1 MKENIKTCSCC
12 EKKFNLVGSVNEY
25 SWKLDGDIFC
35 SYSCYSKVFDSKYQ
49 ASSISANL
57 NVSGYTRGRIVDK
70 GYERHG
76 SR

>member
-1 MKENIKTCSCC
+1 MAKVIECACCKKIKPLECAV
-12 EKKFNLVGSVNEY
+12 KDYK
-25 SWKLDGDIFC
+25 WKLDGEFYC

-49 ASSISANL
+49 ASSIAGNSRL
-57 NVSGYTRGRIVDK
+57 SYSRGRMVDR